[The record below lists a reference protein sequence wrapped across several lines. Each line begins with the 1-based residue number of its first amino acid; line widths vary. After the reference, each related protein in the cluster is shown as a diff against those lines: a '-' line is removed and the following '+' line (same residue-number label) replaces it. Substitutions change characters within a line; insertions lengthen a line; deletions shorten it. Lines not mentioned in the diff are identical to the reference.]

1 MSNDTTA
8 RAVMESTHELTGS
21 MLSEALPYIQRF
33 AGKVVVV
40 KYGGNALAGSSDVD
54 AASTFAR
61 DIALM
66 HAVGIKPVVVHGGGP
81 QISALMERL
90 GKKPEFRNGLRVT
103 DQETIEIASM
113 VLLGTVNPQ
122 LVSAINVHGARAV
135 GVSGQD
141 AGLLQVEQRDPE
153 LGFVGDIHAVDPTVL
168 LSAINDNAIPVVAT
182 IGSDSSGQ
190 AYNVNADTA
199 AAAIAVALGAE
210 KLIYLT
216 DIEGLRA
223 VKDDPASLIRK
234 ATASEVD
241 AMLKTG
247 SIDGGMIPKM
257 ESCVSALQQSVHDC
271 HILDGRISHVLLI
284 ELFTIAGVG
293 TMISQDS
300 EATSQAKARNS

>member
-1 MSNDTTA
+1 MSHDTTT
-8 RAVMESTHELTGS
+8 RALMESSHELTGS

-33 AGKVVVV
+33 AGKIVVV

-141 AGLLQVEQRDPE
+141 AGLLQVTQRDPG
-153 LGFVGDIHAVDPTVL
+153 LGFVGDIHHVDPTVL
-168 LSAINDNAIPVVAT
+168 LSAINDNAVPVVAT
-182 IGSDSSGQ
+182 IGCDASGQ

-223 VKDDPASLIRK
+223 VKDDPSSLVRK
-234 ATASEVD
+234 ATASQIAE
-241 AMLKTG
+241 MLKTG

-257 ESCVSALQQSVHDC
+257 ESCVSALQQTVHDC
-271 HILDGRISHVLLI
+271 HILDGRIAHVLLI

-293 TMISQDS
+293 TMISQDPEKLS
-300 EATSQAKARNS
+300 SSNGGN